1 MQFSSVTFI
10 WEKVEAGSVAIPT
23 ISVDLN
29 KVTISC
35 ETEGAEIHYT
45 TDGTAAT
52 AESPVFDGQPF
63 EVFRPTA
70 ISAIAVKDGKESRVA
85 TYNTNLFVLEDFSM
99 LSEITEDFLQ
109 YDYMFTC
116 PMTVLYEGSA
126 KRRMYVRSGY
136 QNMFIFSRSDM
147 EAFNPGDVI
156 NGATGKFEIYNGLLE
171 FIPSTFGEVTGTADV
186 PKPTVIEFAEMQ
198 QNMINEYVRLVDV
211 TITAGSNNN
220 FTLTNAAGE
229 TVACYN
235 GNAITVPTD
244 SKKYDVIGFVGIF
257 SNASATTIQMT
268 PTEFINYSAEASIEV
283 DPVEYIKDGKVIG
296 NANWLK
302 LTTPTVAANGQNV
315 AAEGFEIYLNDTKVG
330 TVGEQAE
337 GFAFENGKDNVFTIR
352 DGEHII
358 PMTVTGAT
366 PDSEAEIEGAE
377 YIVDADG
384 VTTHVA
390 FYVVP
395 KNKNGLY
402 YTVKSDDADVY
413 WRHHAT
419 YTGAAC
425 HFYNVHESP
434 APATFDA
441 RISYPIAV
449 LKSSEP
455 AAIKLMAEGD
465 ALESPYDFVEYDAVP
480 TALDTTAD
488 ELKQTDSNTS
498 SVADVAVDQEGEV
511 EFFNLQGVRVNGELT
526 PGLYIRRQ
534 GNRATKV
541 VVK

>member
-1 MQFSSVTFI
+1 M
-10 WEKVEAGSVAIPT
+10 PT
-23 ISVDLN
+23 
-29 KVTISC
+29 T
-35 ETEGAEIHYT
+35 
-45 TDGTAAT
+45 
-52 AESPVFDGQPF
+52 
-63 EVFRPTA
+63 

-99 LSEITEDFLQ
+99 LSEITEESTSYQF
-109 YDYMFTC
+109 MFTC
-116 PMTVLYEGSA
+116 PMTVLYQGSA
-126 KRRMYVRSGY
+126 KKRMYVRSGY
-136 QNMFIFSRSDM
+136 SNMFIYSDSEM
-147 EAFNPGDVI
+147 AAYNPGDVI
-156 NGATGKFEIYNGLLE
+156 NGAAGTFKFYNGLLQ
-171 FIPSTFGEVTGTADV
+171 FIPKTFGEVTGTAAV
-186 PKPTVIEFAEMQ
+186 PEPSVIEAAEMQ
-198 QNMINEYVRLVDV
+198 QNMINQYVRLVDV
-211 TITAGSNNN
+211 TITAGDRYNNYI
-220 FTLTNAAGE
+220 LTNAAGE

-268 PTEFINYSAEASIEV
+268 PTKFINYSAEASIEV

-302 LTTPTVAANGQNV
+302 LTTPTVAANDQNV

-330 TVGEQAE
+330 TVGEQVE
-337 GFAFENGKDNVFTIR
+337 GFAFENGKDNAFTVR

-366 PDSEAEIEGAE
+366 LDSEAEIEGAE

-395 KNKNGLY
+395 KNQNGLF

-413 WRHHAT
+413 WRHHDT

-425 HFYNVHESP
+425 HFYNVHETA

-449 LKSSEP
+449 LKATEP
-455 AAIKLMAEGD
+455 AAIKLMAEGE
-465 ALESPYDFVEYDAVP
+465 ALESPYDFVEYDAAP
-480 TALDTTAD
+480 TTLDTTAD
-488 ELKQTDSNTS
+488 DLKQSDSNTS
-498 SVADVAVDQEGEV
+498 GVADVAVDQEGEV